1 MGGRGVSCP
10 YLVGRS
16 GELELLL
23 SAFAEIAGGTGPR
36 LVLIGGEAG
45 VGKTRL
51 LTEMRAAVVGGGGT
65 PLIGGCIEVGEGG
78 LPYAPLV
85 EAFRAHFR
93 TLSPVELERLIGSA
107 RADLGV
113 LLPELDRGSLAPVA
127 AITPSAR
134 ARLFEHLLGVVSRIA
149 SGSPL
154 VLVIEDLHWADRST
168 RDVLFF
174 LLRNLDEQRVL
185 FVGTF
190 RSDELHRQHPLR
202 GFLAEVD
209 RDRRVERLEL
219 APLSHSELEAQIS
232 GILGEPP
239 SRELADS
246 IWRRAEGNP
255 FYAEE
260 LLAAG
265 DVGAALPLTLREILL
280 TRVEAVSEDAQ
291 QLLRVL
297 AAGGRRVSEALLAA
311 VVTLSDPE
319 REQALRE
326 AVRQQILVADAAAE
340 TYAFRHAL
348 LWEAVYSELLPG
360 ERGRLHAAFGE
371 ALDRHPELVGQVGG
385 TTSDLARHWYA
396 AHDIGRALKA
406 SIEAGLTAERS
417 YGFAE
422 AGEQYGRAL
431 DLWDQAPDS
440 EERLAFDRISLVRRA
455 AEVANLAGEHRRAAA
470 LIRGVLAEDR
480 PEDETL
486 AGLLHERL
494 GRYLWAAGDSE
505 AALAAYEEAVRLV
518 PVGPGPARARV
529 LAAHGQ
535 ALMLT
540 ARYREARSRCEE
552 AITIARA
559 ARARAEEGHAL
570 NTLGLS
576 LAHLGEPELGVD
588 HVCQARKI
596 AETTGD
602 LDDLA
607 RAYLNHS
614 ELLAGPPNRLEEA
627 VDVAL
632 RGFAV
637 CERVGLASD
646 YGVSLL
652 ANAASAQFALG
663 RWVEAGQLVEQAG
676 RLHPHE
682 LAAIDLHLARARLLV
697 AQGRDEA
704 GHTISVLRGMLCATI
719 DPQYNAPVR
728 VTEAEL
734 ALWSGDAEAARNAV
748 AAGLDHLE
756 GTDDAWFAGPLLSL
770 GARAEADRAQHAR
783 DRHDLASA
791 AAAGANAARLCERA
805 FAVRDAPGRTSP
817 PRTAAHIALCE
828 AEAGRARGDPD
839 PELWRVASNSWDAL
853 GQPYPAAYAR
863 WRHAEALLG
872 RNARSADAKPT
883 LRAAHATARSL
894 SAGPLLKAIEG
905 LATRARIDLA
915 DRDEVPAVSASPQ
928 PLHKRLGLTPRE
940 FEVLSLVAAG
950 RTNRQIGKALFITE
964 KTASVHVSHI
974 LAKLGATSRVEAAA
988 VALRLRRETS
998 PPRNVSAS

>member
-16 GELELLL
+16 RELELLL
-23 SAFAEIAGGTGPR
+23 SAFTEIAGGTGPR

-51 LTEMRAAVVGGGGT
+51 LTEMRAAVVRRGGT
-65 PLIGGCIEVGEGG
+65 PLVGGCIEVGEGG

-265 DVGAALPLTLREILL
+265 DAGAALPLTLREILL

-311 VVTLSDPE
+311 VVMLSDPE

-360 ERGRLHAAFGE
+360 ERGRLHSAFGD
-371 ALDRHPELVGQVGG
+371 ALDHHPELVGQVGG

-505 AALAAYEEAVRLV
+505 AALAAYEEAVRLR
-518 PVGPGPARARV
+518 PGRARSG
-529 LAAHGQ
+529 AG
-535 ALMLT
+535 T
-540 ARYREARSRCEE
+540 GARRSR
-552 AITIARA
+552 AGADAHRA
-559 ARARAEEGHAL
+559 
-570 NTLGLS
+570 LS
-576 LAHLGEPELGVD
+576 RGA
-588 HVCQARKI
+588 
-596 AETTGD
+596 
-602 LDDLA
+602 
-607 RAYLNHS
+607 
-614 ELLAGPPNRLEEA
+614 
-627 VDVAL
+627 VAL
-632 RGFAV
+632 RGGDHDRQGRRRQSRGGSCAEHPWTV
-637 CERVGLASD
+637 ARPPRRARARSGSCVSGTQDRRGDGRSRRPRARIPQSLRAPRRPAEPARGGGRCRASRIRSCERVGLASD

-652 ANAASAQFALG
+652 ANGASAQFALG
-663 RWVEAGQLVEQAG
+663 HWVEAGQLVEQAG

-704 GHTISVLRGMLCATI
+704 GHTISALREMLCATI

-748 AAGLDHLE
+748 AAGLDHLK

-805 FAVRDAPGRTSP
+805 LAVRDARADVAAEDRRTH
-817 PRTAAHIALCE
+817 RIVRGG
-828 AEAGRARGDPD
+828 GRAG
-839 PELWRVASNSWDAL
+839 
-853 GQPYPAAYAR
+853 AR
-863 WRHAEALLG
+863 
-872 RNARSADAKPT
+872 
-883 LRAAHATARSL
+883 
-894 SAGPLLKAIEG
+894 
-905 LATRARIDLA
+905 
-915 DRDEVPAVSASPQ
+915 
-928 PLHKRLGLTPRE
+928 
-940 FEVLSLVAAG
+940 
-950 RTNRQIGKALFITE
+950 
-964 KTASVHVSHI
+964 
-974 LAKLGATSRVEAAA
+974 
-988 VALRLRRETS
+988 
-998 PPRNVSAS
+998 